1 MKKRYIGIALAV
13 MMAAQPVM
21 AQGAVNPS
29 PNTRPVV
36 TPSKDRNDSG
46 SSSKPLDTSVGTGS
60 GIAGA
65 ATGSGGLAGGTVGT
79 PTGGVSTGET
89 AGGTSDGGSGS
100 VGNSITVGNMEI
112 RLASNDEVKESF
124 SQDVVE
130 TINTINSG
138 TTPLYR
144 AIGTPETV
152 GYNPLIPVQTLVVTD
167 AATQTKVDEKVTVSL
182 YVPNL
187 VEGLNNI
194 QLLYYNAETKTWE
207 FMAPAAIDYATKQ
220 VTVTLGSD
228 TAFTVVYKNK

>member
-1 MKKRYIGIALAV
+1 MKKRYIGIILAA
-13 MMAAQPVM
+13 MMMAQPVA

-29 PNTRPVV
+29 PNTKPVV
-36 TPSKDRNDSG
+36 TPSKDRDDSS
-46 SSSKPLDTSVGTGS
+46 SSSKPLDTSGSTGA

-65 ATGSGGLAGGTVGT
+65 ATGSGGLAGGITVGGT
-79 PTGGVSTGET
+79 EGGTATGGTTGG
-89 AGGTSDGGSGS
+89 ASGS
-100 VGNSITVGNMEI
+100 AGNSITVGNTEI
-112 RLASNDEVKESF
+112 RFASNDEVKESF
-124 SQDVVE
+124 SQNVVE

-152 GYNPLIPVQTLVVTD
+152 GYNPLIPVQTLVMTD
-167 AATQTKVDEKVTVSL
+167 TATQAKTDEKVTVSL

-187 VEGLNNI
+187 MEGLNDV
-194 QLLYYNAETKTWE
+194 QLLYYNTVTKTWE

-228 TAFTVVYKNK
+228 TAFTVVYKNN

>member
-1 MKKRYIGIALAV
+1 MKKRYIGIVLAA
-13 MMAAQPVM
+13 MMMAQPVM

-29 PNTRPVV
+29 PNTKPVV
-36 TPSKDRNDSG
+36 TPSKDRDDSN
-46 SSSKPLDTSVGTGS
+46 SSSKPLDTTGS
-60 GIAGA
+60 AGAGITGA
-65 ATGSGGLAGGTVGT
+65 ATGSGGLAGGTA
-79 PTGGVSTGET
+79 TGGT
-89 AGGTSDGGSGS
+89 AGGGSGS
-100 VGNSITVGNMEI
+100 AGNSITVGNMEI
-112 RLASNDEVKESF
+112 RFASNDEMKESF
-124 SQDVVE
+124 SQNVVE

-152 GYNPLIPVQTLVVTD
+152 GYNPLIPVQTLVMTD

-187 VEGLNNI
+187 VEGLNDV
-194 QLLYYNAETKTWE
+194 QLLYYNTVTKKWE

-228 TAFTVVYKNK
+228 TAFTVVYRNK

>member
-1 MKKRYIGIALAV
+1 MKKRYIGIILAA
-13 MMAAQPVM
+13 MMTAQPLA

-29 PNTRPVV
+29 PNTKPVV
-36 TPSKDRNDSG
+36 TPSKDRDDSNA
-46 SSSKPLDTSVGTGS
+46 SSKPLDKTGSEGTG
-60 GIAGA
+60 ITGA
-65 ATGSGGLAGGTVGT
+65 ATGSGGLVGGSTTGGTA
-79 PTGGVSTGET
+79 TGGT
-89 AGGTSDGGSGS
+89 AGGGSAS
-100 VGNSITVGNMEI
+100 NSITVGNTEV
-112 RLASNDEVKESF
+112 RFASNEEV
-124 SQDVVE
+124 
-130 TINTINSG
+130 INTINSG

-167 AATQTKVDEKVTVSL
+167 AATQTKLEEKVTVSL

-187 VEGLNNI
+187 VEGLNDV
-194 QLLYYNAETKTWE
+194 QLLYYNTVTKKWE

>member
-1 MKKRYIGIALAV
+1 MKKRYIGFILAAMMTAQPLAV
-13 MMAAQPVM
+13 
-21 AQGAVNPS
+21 QGAVNPS
-29 PNTRPVV
+29 PNTKPVV
-36 TPSKDRNDSG
+36 TPSKDRDDSNA
-46 SSSKPLDTSVGTGS
+46 SSKPLDKTGSEGTG
-60 GIAGA
+60 ITGA
-65 ATGSGGLAGGTVGT
+65 ATGSGGLVGGSA
-79 PTGGVSTGET
+79 TGGT
-89 AGGTSDGGSGS
+89 AGGGSA
-100 VGNSITVGNMEI
+100 GNSITVGNTEV
-112 RLASNDEVKESF
+112 RFASNEEVKERF
-124 SQDVVE
+124 SQTVVE

-167 AATQTKVDEKVTVSL
+167 AATQTKLEEKVTVSL

-187 VEGLNNI
+187 VEGLNDV
-194 QLLYYNAETKTWE
+194 QLLYYNTVTKKWE

>member
-1 MKKRYIGIALAV
+1 MKKRYIGFILAA
-13 MMAAQPVM
+13 MMTAQPLA

-29 PNTRPVV
+29 PNTNPVV
-36 TPSKDRNDSG
+36 TPSKDRDDSNA
-46 SSSKPLDTSVGTGS
+46 SSKPLDKTGSEGTG
-60 GIAGA
+60 ITGA
-65 ATGSGGLAGGTVGT
+65 ATGSGVLVGGSTTGGTA
-79 PTGGVSTGET
+79 TGGT
-89 AGGTSDGGSGS
+89 AGGGSA
-100 VGNSITVGNMEI
+100 GNSITVGNTEV
-112 RLASNDEVKESF
+112 RFASNEEVKESF
-124 SQDVVE
+124 SQTVVE

-167 AATQTKVDEKVTVSL
+167 AATQTKLEEKVTVSL

-187 VEGLNNI
+187 VEGLNDV
-194 QLLYYNAETKTWE
+194 QLLYYNTVTKKWE
-207 FMAPAAIDYATKQ
+207 FMAPLAIDYATKQ